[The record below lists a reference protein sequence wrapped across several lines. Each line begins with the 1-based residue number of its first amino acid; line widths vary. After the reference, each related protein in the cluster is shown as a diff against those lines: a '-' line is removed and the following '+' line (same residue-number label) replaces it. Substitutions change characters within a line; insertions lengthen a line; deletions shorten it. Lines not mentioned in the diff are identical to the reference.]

1 MYQNLSIK
9 IIYLYL
15 VFLCNIFF
23 GYGFQ
28 ILTFFNIPLNYIFL
42 LLGLAIFQFNHS
54 FLILKNLKLQG
65 IILAWLL
72 FNITKIILGIAEY
85 GLIAIRDASFSID
98 ILFLIITLNL
108 LEPENIINKFNTLLK
123 YCFIILII
131 FIFFWFAKSFV
142 REFDIIVTSP
152 TGQRANLFFNFQTLP
167 LLCLWFSFYL
177 LILKNEITK
186 NNILSVFI
194 FLVLT
199 IFTLVIFQ
207 RRYIYL
213 IYISIFILS
222 LFLNPKKSLNL
233 FLLILFG
240 LISLPILNY
249 INLIPD
255 GYLGRADNISFFI
268 DHLSSTFSKNISDY
282 DMFAG
287 ARDTAEIRL
296 FWWKNI
302 LSTNLSNYSYF
313 FLGQDYGVS
322 LTNFIVGKSIYVRE
336 PHNMYLTIF
345 ARTGL
350 IGSFIYIILTYK
362 LIIIW
367 IEAYKI
373 SRKKMYLNENKILL
387 FLMIYIISIYIG
399 NISDSML
406 TSNYYSIIFNISWA
420 IIIIVYLKLKKKNEN
435 FTNSQ

>member
-1 MYQNLSIK
+1 MFILNYFVLKKISISLFSLK
-9 IIYLYL
+9 
-15 VFLCNIFF
+15 IFF
-23 GYGFQ
+23 SWF
-28 ILTFFNIPLNYIFL
+28 
-42 LLGLAIFQFNHS
+42 
-54 FLILKNLKLQG
+54 LKL
-65 IILAWLL
+65 
-72 FNITKIILGIAEY
+72 FN
-85 GLIAIRDASFSID
+85 SM
-98 ILFLIITLNL
+98 
-108 LEPENIINKFNTLLK
+108 KFE
-123 YCFIILII
+123 
-131 FIFFWFAKSFV
+131 FFGS
-142 REFDIIVTSP
+142 S
-152 TGQRANLFFNFQTLP
+152 
-167 LLCLWFSFYL
+167 
-177 LILKNEITK
+177 
-186 NNILSVFI
+186 
-194 FLVLT
+194 
-199 IFTLVIFQ
+199 
-207 RRYIYL
+207 
-213 IYISIFILS
+213 
-222 LFLNPKKSLNL
+222 
-233 FLLILFG
+233 G

-255 GYLGRADNISFFI
+255 GYLGRADNIGFFI
-268 DHLSSTFSKNISDY
+268 DHLSSTFSRNISDY

-302 LSTNLSNYSYF
+302 LATNLSNYSYF

-350 IGSFIYIILTYK
+350 IGFFIYIILTYK

-420 IIIIVYLKLKKKNEN
+420 IIIIIYLKLKKKNEN

>member
-1 MYQNLSIK
+1 MYQELSIK

-15 VFLCNIFF
+15 IFLCNIFF

-42 LLGLAIFQFNHS
+42 LLGIAIFKFNHS

-65 IILAWLL
+65 IILAWIL
-72 FNITKIILGIAEY
+72 FNLTKIIFGIAEH

-98 ILFLIITLNL
+98 IFFLIITLNL
-108 LEPENIINKFNTLLK
+108 LKPDDLINKFKTLLK
-123 YCFIILII
+123 YCFIILIL
-131 FIFFWFAKSFV
+131 FILLWFAKSIV

-152 TGQRANLFFNFQTLP
+152 TGQRAYLFFNFQTLSI
-167 LLCLWFSFYL
+167 LCLWFSFYL
-177 LILKNEITK
+177 LIFKNEINK
-186 NNILSVFI
+186 NKILPVFI
-194 FLVLT
+194 FLALT
-199 IFTLVIFQ
+199 IFTLVVFQ

-213 IYISIFILS
+213 IYISILILS
-222 LFLNPKKSLNL
+222 LFLNPKKSLKL
-233 FLLILFG
+233 FLLIFFG
-240 LISLPILNY
+240 LLSLPILNY

-268 DHLSSTFSKNISDY
+268 DHLSSTFSKNISEY
-282 DMFAG
+282 DAFAG
-287 ARDTAEIRL
+287 ARSTAEIRL

-302 LSTNLSNYSYF
+302 LLTNLSNYSYF
-313 FLGQDYGVS
+313 FFGQDYGIS

-350 IGSFIYIILTYK
+350 IGSLIYIILTYK
-362 LIIIW
+362 LIIVW

-387 FLMIYIISIYIG
+387 FLMVYIISIYIG

-420 IIIIVYLKLKKKNEN
+420 IIIIVYLKLKKKINEN
-435 FTNSQ
+435 FTNS